1 MLRPSRM
8 LTSGQMSAAE
18 SVSPE
23 RIATLVSD
31 LTQGASAEDLF
42 PIVYDEL
49 RRLAQWQMGSDAGH
63 TLQPTALVHE
73 AYLRLVDQTKS
84 DWRGRTHFIA
94 FASKVMRNLL
104 IDQARRRASAKRGGQ
119 QHRVTLVDE
128 VSPSG
133 SRDLDTDQILTLN
146 AALERLAEEDDRA
159 AKIVELRYFGGLKV
173 DEVAEVLGVSK
184 RTIEG
189 HWTHARAWL
198 ARELSRGA
206 SS

>member
-1 MLRPSRM
+1 MSR
-8 LTSGQMSAAE
+8 
-18 SVSPE
+18 E
-23 RIATLVSD
+23 RIATLVSE
-31 LTQGASAEDLF
+31 LAEGASAEELL
-42 PIVYDEL
+42 PVVYDEL
-49 RRLAQWQMGSDAGH
+49 RRLAQWQMGNDAGY

-73 AYLRLVDQTKS
+73 AYLRLVDQAKS
-84 DWRGRTHFIA
+84 DWRSRTHFIA

-119 QHRVTLVDE
+119 QQKITLVDE
-128 VSPSG
+128 VSS
-133 SRDLDTDQILTLN
+133 SENRDLDTDQLLTLN
-146 AALERLAEEDDRA
+146 AALERLADEDERA

-184 RTIEG
+184 RTVEG

-206 SS
+206 PS

>member
-1 MLRPSRM
+1 
-8 LTSGQMSAAE
+8 MSAETRA
-18 SVSPE
+18 SRE
-23 RIATLVSD
+23 RIATLVEGLADGRSTEE
-31 LTQGASAEDLF
+31 LL
-42 PIVYDEL
+42 PVVYDEL
-49 RRLAQWQMGSDAGH
+49 RRLAQWQMGKDAGQ

-73 AYLRLVDQTKS
+73 AYLRLVDQAKS

-104 IDQARRRASAKRGGQ
+104 IDQARRRASAKRGGDWQ
-119 QHRVTLVDE
+119 KVTLIDHL
-128 VSPSG
+128 SPSEN
-133 SRDLDTDQILTLN
+133 RDLGTDQLLTLN
-146 AALERLAEEDDRA
+146 AALDRLAEEDERA

-173 DEVAEVLGVSK
+173 DEVAEALGVSK
-184 RTIEG
+184 RTVEG

>member
-1 MLRPSRM
+1 M
-8 LTSGQMSAAE
+8 LTSWQMSTAE
-18 SVSPE
+18 GVSPE

-31 LTQGASAEDLF
+31 LAQGASAEELF
-42 PIVYDEL
+42 PVVYDEL
-49 RRLAQWQMGSDAGH
+49 RRLAQWQMGNDAGH

-73 AYLRLVDQTKS
+73 AYLRLVDQAGT

-104 IDQARRRASAKRGGQ
+104 IDQARRRASAKRGGDRQ
-119 QHRVTLVDE
+119 KVTLIDQL
-128 VSPSG
+128 SPSD
-133 SRDLDTDQILTLN
+133 SRDLDTDQLLTLN
-146 AALERLAEEDDRA
+146 AALDRLAEEDERA
-159 AKIVELRYFGGLKV
+159 AQIVELRYFGGLKV

-184 RTIEG
+184 RTVEG